1 LDNAEFWNQRY
12 RRFPQLGAGPGSR
25 GYAASYKNAL
35 VKQVTIQHNIR
46 SIIDIGCGDLCW
58 LDQELLEGCSYV
70 GLDIS
75 TVAIERAKAAY
86 PSLRFAVHDVTTQPV
101 GVESDLVVSFDL
113 LIHQIGIWS
122 FRAALG
128 NILAGISKIG
138 LISYLTPPMMDG
150 NPPPPATIDATTA
163 AAAEIESE
171 MQFQQMMLEGLPSD
185 YPKAETAFH
194 GPLPVAVAELRPD
207 LEVSIV
213 GRYRYQTMYGIRV
226 PIAAEQPRR
235 RERDNL

>member
-1 LDNAEFWNQRY
+1 MDNAEFWNQRY

-150 NPPPPATIDATTA
+150 NLPPPATIDATTA

-185 YPKAETAFH
+185 
-194 GPLPVAVAELRPD
+194 
-207 LEVSIV
+207 
-213 GRYRYQTMYGIRV
+213 
-226 PIAAEQPRR
+226 
-235 RERDNL
+235 